1 MRDFFSFF
9 LSDTV
14 KTTRDPTGVHKTLCD
29 MPVFHRAVG
38 KKAIDM
44 KILETGLRSVLD
56 VDRRGGRLFQRDDET
71 VILVDCSSFTSE
83 QIECLQTVYPHLR
96 VTVLQSEASLSG
108 FLVVF
113 QLASPAFK
121 RTAALLVLN
130 LGIFTGGL
138 YALWLAYSKQLTP

>member
-1 MRDFFSFF
+1 
-9 LSDTV
+9 
-14 KTTRDPTGVHKTLCD
+14 
-29 MPVFHRAVG
+29 MPAFHRSVG

-44 KILETGLRSVLD
+44 KILETGLRSLLD

-83 QIECLQTVYPHLR
+83 QIECLQTVYPHLH
-96 VTVLQSEASLSG
+96 VTVLQSESSLSG

-121 RTAALLVLN
+121 RTASLLVLN
-130 LGIFTGGL
+130 LCIFTGGL